1 MRGTNE
7 SKGNKIK
14 DFDSFD
20 IMFFIYSN
28 KQNALVLVYERFT
41 NPTPHGFVTL
51 NSTTKLGLG
60 LPNKVM
66 STCVLS
72 KLELDESKK
81 YIERE
86 FSLEVFSSSFVRV
99 CESD

>member
-28 KQNALVLVYERFT
+28 KQNALVLVYEIYQPYPSRFCDVEQ
-41 NPTPHGFVTL
+41 HYQIRARA
-51 NSTTKLGLG
+51 TK
-60 LPNKVM
+60 
-66 STCVLS
+66 
-72 KLELDESKK
+72 
-81 YIERE
+81 
-86 FSLEVFSSSFVRV
+86 
-99 CESD
+99 

>member
-1 MRGTNE
+1 MFIVGRGNHAPPAL
-7 SKGNKIK
+7 N
-14 DFDSFD
+14 DSP
-20 IMFFIYSN
+20 
-28 KQNALVLVYERFT
+28 AAVYERFT

-81 YIERE
+81 FGERE
-86 FSLEVFSSSFVRV
+86 FSFEFFFIEFR
-99 CESD
+99 ESL